1 MCEECSSFHPPIYL
15 EIEPEEKTVVVDGI
29 FSTNR
34 ERDII
39 LNVDYDKLNDK
50 ICKYIDEKGEG
61 PDCVILRMRSNLTLF
76 GYKIKIK
83 SE

>member
-1 MCEECSSFHPPIYL
+1 MCEECSSFYPPIYL

-50 ICKYIDEKGEG
+50 ICKYLIWPEKHS
-61 PDCVILRMRSNLTLF
+61 R
-76 GYKIKIK
+76 KI
-83 SE
+83 SP